1 MEVHDNDRA
10 NVNATFVSHV
20 FNCRYSSSANKVQFV
35 DDCNGSIVNLIPFFL
50 FTFSLYS
57 KSLLNLSSDPDDLL
71 FYGLLRLFKLSVR
84 LEIND

>member
-35 DDCNGSIVNLIPFFL
+35 DDCNGSIVNLIPSISGNEEFEIFDIARIKTIAL
-50 FTFSLYS
+50 WHYDEWHGESLEW
-57 KSLLNLSSDPDDLL
+57 L
-71 FYGLLRLFKLSVR
+71 
-84 LEIND
+84 